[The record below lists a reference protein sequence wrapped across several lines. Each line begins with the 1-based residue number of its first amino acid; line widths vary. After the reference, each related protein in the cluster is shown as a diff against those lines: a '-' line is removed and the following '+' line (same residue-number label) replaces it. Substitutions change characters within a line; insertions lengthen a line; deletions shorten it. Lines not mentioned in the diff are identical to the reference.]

1 MVIIE
6 KVLES
11 CEASNKELIEK
22 KKATLKTN
30 LEMVE
35 TLKELLIAADEDQ
48 KSIAK
53 VVDSMEE
60 RLDQQMK
67 VNKESQQ
74 KSAI

>member
-1 MVIIE
+1 LVIIE

-35 TLKELLIAADEDQ
+35 TLKELLIAVGKDQ

-53 VVDSMEE
+53 VVDNMEE

-67 VNKESQQ
+67 VNKESQK